1 MPFDPDP
8 TSEAALT
15 RTSLD
20 ALPAAERRSALA
32 RALRQRASAALGV
45 PESALGLDQ
54 PLLDLGLDSL
64 AAIELAHGVETDF
77 GIELPLEAV
86 FDGASCAGL
95 AARLIGTSAI
105 LPALAVRRGG
115 PQDAVRHPVWPP
127 STVRQPLTIR
137 ICICIRG
144 RRTLVWNPGLKPG
157 GAFPHPGR
165 PRRVPDGILRTAHT
179 KARPKVWPGLSF
191 GERGLWLL
199 DRLLPADDASYR
211 LAAAARLTRPVAA
224 PELRAAFQRLVDR
237 HEALRTTYVA
247 DEVTG
252 EPVRRVAATA
262 EVAFAEIDALGWSAE
277 RLVHEIQDEAWRP
290 FDLAHGPL
298 LRVSLFSGAAE
309 GPILVIAIHHIIA
322 DFSSLALLARQLGDA
337 AGAGSEGYSAF
348 AERQAAELAG
358 TKGEALWSY
367 WRSRLA
373 DLPAAA
379 SLPYDRAP
387 EPGERLSGPAGTV
400 RIELGAERT
409 ERLLT
414 LARRQGVTLYATLLA
429 AYAALL
435 ARLSGET
442 DLTVGSPAAGR
453 PADAAETVGYFVNPL
468 ALRFGMGGDPAFSDI
483 LARTGQELA
492 GALAHQDM
500 PLPLL
505 VERLRQDPFRTM
517 LMLYRAPAGQ
527 EGLVSLALGEESEAL
542 QLGPIELKP
551 LPLPPRSAQFDL
563 TVSFG
568 LRSGSLGGQLIYH
581 ANRFDAVT
589 MRRAAGQ
596 LETLLDGALREPER
610 RLSELPL
617 LSGAAQ
623 HQLVLEANDRVE
635 AEPAWTAL
643 QEGFEQQ
650 ARRTPERTAVV
661 DGQERTTYEEL
672 NRRANQLARHLVKM
686 GVGVED
692 RVAVLLG
699 RTAETVA
706 ALLGVLKAGAAY
718 VPLDPSHPQ
727 ERLEYLLADSKVS
740 AVVTRQSLEASA
752 AESGE
757 GLPGRQDRR
766 RFLSYV
772 IYTSGSTGRPK
783 GVGIEHG
790 SALRLIE
797 WAGRTYDSGE
807 LEGVLA
813 STSFGF
819 DLSIFEI
826 FAPLSFGGTVILAE
840 NALALP
846 ELPAAAEVTLL
857 NTVPSAMAALLDL
870 NRLPTRLRTVNLAGE
885 PLRRSLAERV
895 LAAGV
900 SRFFNLYGPS
910 EDTTY
915 STGWRVEPGEEPPI
929 GRPLAGSRAQVTDVS
944 LRLLPFGV
952 PGELCLGGGGLA
964 RGYLGRPDL
973 TAERFVPDPWSGE
986 RGEPGGRLYRT
997 GDRVLQRP
1005 DGTLLYLGRLDRQLK
1020 IRGFRIEP
1028 GEVEAALLAL
1038 PWVREAAVV
1047 RPSGQDVLAAFVAL
1061 GDDAPATAET
1071 DLRTTL
1077 ARQLPAPLVPSITRL
1092 DSLPLT
1098 PNGKVDRKALAGFAV
1113 AAEPVAIQPPLG
1125 ATEERLAEIWREI
1138 LGADAAI
1145 GRESRF
1151 FDLGGHSLL
1160 AARLVARVRAVF
1172 GVELPL
1178 SAAFD
1183 APRLMDQARRIE
1195 SGKTEAAA
1203 TIPRAGATDPDA
1215 ARSLSFAQER
1225 LWFLDQ
1231 LAPGQAVYNMPVA
1244 LRLSGRMDVEA
1255 LSGALTIL
1263 THRHAALRT
1272 TFAEADGAPYAVV
1285 GPAEGGFSL
1294 PVIDVSES
1302 EALRLAQAEAVR
1314 PFDLAAG
1321 PLVRGVL
1328 LRLDAEEHLLVLV
1341 LHHIVAD
1348 GWSLDVLARELS
1360 AGYAALSRREQPA
1373 LPDLPIQYSDYAAW
1387 QRASL
1392 SAEAVAAELS
1402 AWQDRLAGLPP
1413 ALTLPG
1419 DRPRPPVQSFRG
1431 GTESINFPG
1440 SLRTA
1445 LGRLGARSG
1454 ATSFMVWLAGFAA
1467 LLARLTGETDLAV
1480 GTAVANRPRVETE
1493 GLIGLFVNSLAV
1505 RGDLSGDPSFV
1516 ELLSRI
1522 RESALWA
1529 FSHQELPFEK
1539 LVEAL
1544 APVRALSHAPLFQVM
1559 LVAEV
1564 AAQTIDLPGLA
1575 VRRQPLDT
1583 GTAKLDLLLTLRDE
1597 GAGAE
1602 LEFNRDLFD
1611 RTTALR
1617 LLSQLGTLLTAAA
1630 TAPEQRLADLPLLT
1644 EPERQQLIEWN
1655 TVPAPTR
1662 GGATLIE
1669 RFAAQ
1674 AQRTP
1679 AAEAIV
1685 DGHERISYSE
1695 LAHKTWEMSERL
1707 TRMGVGPE
1715 VRVGVFLPRTADM
1728 VAALLGVLAAGGAYV
1743 PLDPR
1748 QPAVRLRWTLEDA
1761 GASVLI
1767 SEPEMLA
1774 RLAEGGDWQ
1783 GETLLVDVVSSAGL
1797 PSLGDWE
1804 GGAGRG
1810 AGGEGLAYVIYT
1822 SGSTGRPKGVAIEH
1836 RSAAAMLDWGAERF
1850 SAEELSGVLAATS
1863 IAFDLSVFEIFLP
1876 LTTGGRVILAR
1887 DALELTSLPAA
1898 AEVTLVNTVPSAMTE
1913 ILRLGGLPAS
1923 VRTVNLAGEPL
1934 PALLAADLYRQPQV
1948 QRVWNLYGPSEDT
1961 TYSTGSLVPRDGS
1974 APAIGR
1980 PLPGTLVRVLDAALQ
1995 PVPVG
2000 VPGELCLGGSGLARG
2015 YLGRP
2020 ELTAS
2025 RFIPD
2030 PLGSLG
2036 SRLYRT
2042 GDLARFR
2049 PDGELEFLGR
2059 GDHQVKV
2066 RGFRIELGEI
2076 EAVLA
2081 EHPAVRAAAVLVD
2094 ERPAGA
2100 RLVAFWAPRRP
2111 EADAEPAVLRA
2122 FLRDRLPEPMLP
2134 SSFVRLAVLPL
2145 TPNGKID
2152 RKALQDEIAHAG
2164 GNLQGH
2170 ASGTGMDAP
2179 RGLLE
2184 ERIASIWREVLNSE
2198 TERIDPTASFFEIGG
2213 HSLLATRVMSRLR
2226 GVFGVELPVRTLF
2239 EAPSVRELARRVE
2252 AALDAARGGAESRA
2266 RPPISKRTDP
2276 GAPPLSFAQER
2287 LWFLDRLEAGAVY
2300 NIPLAIAVHG
2310 ALDPAFLAGILTTIA
2325 QRHESLRTTF
2335 AEGPVQVIAPSESAA
2350 IDLPSID
2357 LTALPTSER
2366 QQEARRLAVAEAERQ
2381 FDLSRGPLV
2390 RAALLHLAEQEYVLL
2405 LNLHHII
2412 ADGWSMGVM
2421 VEEIAALYRQA
2432 SAQSD
2437 RSNLPE
2443 LPIQYADFAVWQ
2455 RHWLGETELAHQM
2468 RFWRERL
2475 ETAPLSLALPADRP
2489 RLAAQSFRG
2498 AAIPFVLA
2506 PDLAAGLLALGQ
2518 RCGAT
2523 PFMTLLAGFS
2533 TLLMRL
2539 TGQDDVV
2546 IGTPIANRNLLET
2559 EKLIGFFVN
2568 SLPLRLDLAGD
2579 PTLAA
2584 LIAGVRET
2592 SLAAYA
2598 HQDLPFERLV
2608 EELRPERHLAQNP
2621 LFQVMFAFQ
2630 NAPLV
2635 PLAEMN
2641 LSGIT
2646 LEPFPFAVPT
2656 AKFDLQLDL
2665 TETETA
2671 DGKVLLGELR
2681 YATDLFDVV
2690 TMERLIGHLRTLLAA
2705 GVADPDLR
2713 LADLPLLGEGQRHQ
2727 IDVEWNAEWNAD
2739 AAPGG
2744 DASFLALFADQV
2756 ARAPG
2761 AMAVVCDGHG
2771 LTYEQL
2777 DRRANALAHRL
2788 RAVGV
2793 ASGATV
2799 GLCAGRSAAAVA
2811 GLLGIWK
2818 AGAVYVPLDPEHP
2831 RSRLSYL
2838 IADAGIAAVVVAEAQ
2853 EAVLAEMGTALV
2865 RIDEQ
2870 EGGAI
2875 GEVSGV
2881 RSLAYLIYTSGTTG
2895 RPKAVMVEHSAVA
2908 ARLAAMLGR
2917 FGFAPGERMPAIA
2930 PFTFDISLFELLA
2943 PLASGGTVVLL
2954 PLAPT
2959 LDVQQ
2964 LVRELPDL
2972 DRLHAV
2978 PAVMRQVAELVRR
2991 DDSAGDPRIAR
3002 RIKELFVGGDVVPA
3016 DLLDDLRRA
3025 FPQAQVWELYGP
3037 TEGAIFCSSF
3047 AVPKTGEAVRSLLG
3061 RPLPGSALTLR
3072 DRTGRQVPVGVAGE
3086 IWIGGSLA
3094 RGYWQRPDITAQR
3107 FVPAPD
3113 GGRLFR
3119 TGDLARQ
3126 LPDGRLEFLGR
3137 TDEQVK
3143 VRGVRI
3149 EPGEIESALLRHPQ
3163 VREAVVAVQPEGGTA
3178 AEPGT
3183 RLVAYVVRRTEPD
3196 GGGTLAASI
3205 SDIAAAEHVAA
3216 WRALYDETYSRA
3228 EGSGAGESF
3237 TGWTSSY
3244 TGLPIP
3250 TPEMREWLDGTVER
3264 ILGLGRRRVLEIG
3277 CGAGVLAARL
3287 LPHVERYR
3295 GIDFSAP
3302 ALDRARRLLHPPD
3315 GMDVELMQG
3324 LADDWSGVTPGD
3336 FDLVVINSVAQY
3348 FPSAEYLQRVLENA
3362 IAAAAPGGAV
3372 FVGDVRSLPLL
3383 PAFHASV
3390 ELATVPAGLAASE
3403 LLRRAARRGEEE
3415 EELVVDPAF
3424 FFVLAARLPAVR
3436 HVEVRVKRGRARNE
3450 LTRFRFDVVL
3460 HVGEAASAPAAPH
3473 WTVWNGDL
3481 SALEKQL
3488 TVEAPEAL
3496 AISGILDAR
3505 LVEITAWTGVEA
3517 TTEKETS
3524 AADLRKAVAQQAA
3537 KLEKEAIEPE
3547 GLVELGR
3554 RAGYAVE
3561 ITWSAPEDW
3570 RSGRFSAVF
3579 SRSTQSIPAPVRPEN
3594 LPSALTAFTNAPL
3607 AGKIDRRARAEAVG
3621 ELRRFLRGELPPS
3634 MVPSAFVLLD
3644 ALPVTPHG
3652 KIDRAA
3658 LPLPAGIGS
3667 RATAY
3672 VAPRTPVEEAVAE
3685 IWTELLDVSGGA
3697 KVSARDSFF
3706 ALGGHSLLATQ
3717 VVARLRERFGVE
3729 LPVRTVFEEA
3739 TLADLAARVDAARR
3753 TDESTLP
3760 MPPLEK
3766 ADIEEDSPRPAS
3778 FAQRRLWFLDR
3789 LEPGTA
3795 LYNIP
3800 AALAAHGD
3808 LNVGAMTRALSE
3820 IARRH
3825 EALRTVFAEEAG
3837 EPVQR
3842 IVAAAP
3848 LAVPMIDLRA
3858 LPEGRRRQE
3867 ARDLAFQEAGLPFD
3881 LACGPLWRV
3890 RLLRLAEREHQALL
3904 TLHHIVSDGW
3914 STEVL
3919 VREVAA
3925 LYTAFSAGRPSPL
3938 PELPL
3943 QYSDYAVWQRRWLTG
3958 VALERELAYWRRQL
3972 KGAPALELPADR
3984 LHPAFASHRGA
3995 LVQWPVPE
4003 PLGAGLRML
4012 ARRYGA
4018 TLFSTLLAAFQ
4029 ALLVRLSGQEDVSV
4043 GTPVA
4048 GRSHVEIERLIGFFV
4063 NTLVLRA
4070 ELGNPSEQSDPP
4082 FRELL
4087 ARARET
4093 SLAAQAHQAVPFDR
4107 LVEELAPERDLARTP
4122 LFQVMFAL
4130 QNAPRTALDLPGLTL
4145 APLTFDRPAGDTA
4158 KFDLT
4163 LTIEEGAG
4171 GLAASFEYSTDLFDR
4186 STIVRWAGHLERLMA
4201 GAVESPSL
4209 HLSDLPLLSPAERH
4223 ELIVGWNDV
4232 AWETAGETGAVPRE
4246 TLWDLFLRQAERT
4259 PGAWALEGAADRY
4272 TFGELRVQ
4280 AEGLAA
4286 RLRRHGIVPETVVAV
4301 CVERSPALVV
4311 GLLGTLAAGGVYLPI
4326 DPALPELRRDLLL
4339 TDSGARVLVTET
4351 GLLAS
4356 WPVPAT
4362 VEPFCLD
4369 RLDENESE
4377 AETVIGPLPGHLAYL
4392 IYTSGSSGQPKGVAV
4407 THEEAARHCEAAIRE
4422 YALTANDRVLQ
4433 FLSAGFDV
4441 SLEEILPTLAAGA
4454 AVVLRG
4460 PELPHPA
4467 ELLGELA
4474 RRRISVANLPTA
4486 YWQQWSREGA
4496 RESIAEEP
4504 PPLRLVIVGGE
4515 AMSPLAVAPW
4525 DSFRRAAFP
4534 AARLL
4539 NGYGPTEAIITATLH
4554 EVIPA
4559 DEHGGAAVSI
4569 GRPMPHRSAYVVDR
4583 HGGLQPVEVPGE
4595 LWLGG
4600 LLARGYLGD
4609 PARTAERFIP
4619 DPFGDPFGPSGGR
4632 LYRTGDLARREPS
4645 GEISFLGRLD
4655 HQVKVR
4661 GFRVEL
4667 GEIET
4672 AIAAEPGVREAVVV
4686 VWGDGEERR
4695 LAAFFVPEPGREMPP
4710 AQLPNQIRNRLREKL
4725 PGALVPSA
4733 FVPLAV
4739 LPLTPNGKVD
4749 RKALPNPFAAPGGRQ
4764 DEDRRPRTPVE
4775 EVVAAIWCDV
4785 LELAEVRLGES
4796 FFDLGGHSL
4805 LATRV
4810 SSRLR
4815 AAFGVELP
4823 LRDLFERP
4831 TIGGI
4836 ADRVEEAR
4844 RLADGDESRTPAP
4857 PITRESHNPPNGP
4870 APLSFAQQRLWF
4882 LDQMEPGGSAY
4893 NIPFGILLEGP
4904 LNAGL
4909 LLAVLGEIVRRHEAL
4924 RTRFEARGGDPVQVI
4939 DPPRSLALPIID
4951 LGALPHAPAGTETLR
4966 LAEAVGALPFDLA
4979 RGPLLHAILLR
4990 LSPARHAL
4998 LASMHHIVS
5007 DEWSMRVLLREV
5019 VVLYKAF
5026 GHGLPSPL
5034 SELPVQYADYAVW
5047 QRRWLEGEALNG
5059 QLAFWRQKLSDEP
5072 PVLELPADRPRPA
5085 VQSYRGGTV
5094 PLRLPDA
5101 LAQSLLILSR
5111 RASTTPFMTL
5121 LAAFA
5126 ALLHRSTGQTDLAI
5140 GTPISGRT
5148 RLEIEEVIGFF
5159 LNTLVLRID
5168 LAGDPSFSSLLAQV
5182 RKQSLAAYAHQDL
5195 PFEKLVDELRPHRSL
5210 AHSPLFQAL
5219 FVLLHEAPLD
5229 EEVLGLHLTSL
5240 VTEQKTAK
5248 FDLSLALAAEPGAL
5262 SGAFEYAAD
5271 LFDRTTIVR
5280 LIGHLERLLT
5290 ALTEDP
5296 DRPVSHLTLA
5306 SSAEA
5311 QQVLREW
5318 NDTVGDASAEV
5329 LVHELFART
5338 ARRNPEAPAVVWA
5351 EGSWSYSE
5359 FDSLAERLAVRLR
5372 QEGVG
5377 PDVPVGVL
5385 AHRGPHLAVAFLA
5398 VLKAGGA
5405 HLPLDP
5411 SYPAERLRFMLE
5423 DSGAPVVLTG
5433 PQLGIGIGGK
5443 GKEIDLESFDWTGS
5457 MIVSSTSQVDLD
5469 NISYVIYTS
5478 GSTGRPKGT
5487 ALPHRT
5493 LANLIAWQIE
5503 RLRQDGVDPCLRTL
5517 QFASPSF
5524 DVSVQELLAT
5534 WCAGGTLVIGPEE
5547 ARRDPRLL
5555 VEVLERERIERLSLP
5570 YVALQQLA
5578 EHLSGDVPAPSRL
5591 HELLTAGERLQ
5602 ITPQIAA
5609 MICRLPGCALHNQ
5622 YGPSETHVVTA
5633 FSLTGEPSRWPLL
5646 PPIGRPLTGV
5656 MAYVLGRDGQS
5667 VPLGVSGELAL
5678 GGVSLARG
5686 YINRPDL
5693 TAEKFIPDPFS
5704 RVRGARMYLSG
5715 DLARFQPDGEIDFLG
5730 RIDDQLKIRGFRIEP
5745 GEIEIAL
5752 AEHEQVREAVVV
5764 ARGDGTATGRRLIAY
5779 VTPAGAESDVSAI
5792 SKADLRT
5799 FLRDRLPEHMVP
5811 SAFVV
5816 LSSLPLTG
5824 SGKVHRSAL
5833 PEPESEMSS
5842 VYVPPATALERMVA
5856 DIVAAQLGGDRIG
5869 RDDNFFDAGA
5879 HSLLMVRVAAELTRR
5894 LGRTV
5899 AVVDLF
5905 RFPTVAA
5912 LARHL
5917 GDSAADDA
5925 PPDRAVFE
5933 ARAAERARGRSRRV
5947 PTPAPQVRRDEMV
5960 HEAAKNIEPVLEETF
5975 EQIAVIGIA
5984 CRYPGAAN
5992 PGELWRNLRD
6002 GIESITRFSDE
6013 ELAAAGVPAETI
6025 ADPAYV
6031 KAAGV
6036 IDGPDL
6042 FDADFFGFTPR
6053 EAELMDPQQRI
6064 FLECAWQACEDAG
6077 YVPQSFPGRIGVY
6090 GGAAAGTYFIHN
6102 VLTNPDVVAAA
6113 GGMQVKLLND
6123 KDFLTTHVSYK
6134 LNLRGPSLAIQT
6146 ACSTSLVAV
6155 HVACQS
6161 LLDGECDMALAG
6173 GTGISFPHRT
6183 GAFYQEGGINSPDGH
6198 CRAFDINA
6206 KGLVDGN
6213 GTGVVLLKRLSR
6225 AVADGDVIHA
6235 VIRGSA
6241 INNDG
6246 ALKAG
6251 YTVPSVDSQ
6260 MEVIGEALAAAR
6272 VDADT
6277 IGLVEA
6283 HGSGTPLGDPIEV
6296 RALSRAFRS
6305 TTERKNFCALG
6316 SIKTNIGHTDAAAGV
6331 AGLIKA
6337 VLALENR
6344 QLPPSLHFETPN
6356 PEAGLPESPFFVPT
6370 RALDWPAGQAP
6381 RRAGVSS
6388 LGIGGTNAHVVLEEA
6403 PAAPAAAP
6411 SRPWQLLAVSARSR
6425 PALDQASSRLGDS
6438 LGQSSLSRFEVADV
6452 AHTLRVGRKAFSQRR
6467 ALLCRD
6473 RAGAVAGLA
6482 DPARWIEGT
6491 APAAGERPV
6500 AFLFPGLGEHYAGMA
6515 AGLYRAEPIFRAA
6528 IDRSAE
6534 ILGPH
6539 LGIDLREL
6547 LVYWEGGTPTY
6558 DRAPGANAKPDLRR
6572 LLAQEPEEEDDEAG
6586 RQLNRT
6592 AFAHPAVFAVEH
6604 ALAELWLAWGIRPR
6618 AMIGYSLGEYVA
6630 ACMAGV
6636 FSLDDALAL
6645 VAGRARLI
6653 DALPAGA
6660 MLAVPL
6666 SVPETESLL
6675 AGETGLSLAAANG
6688 PGLSVIAGPE
6698 AAATAFAR
6706 RLAERGIA
6714 CRRLRTS
6721 HAFHSPMMRPAAAE
6735 LTRLAASL
6743 TLKAPRIPFISNV
6756 TGTWIT
6762 DREATDPAYWAEH
6775 LCLPVRFASGLAT
6788 LVSKEDDDAQLLLE
6802 VGPGQT
6808 LGTLARQRPNR
6819 PAGEMVIA
6827 SLRDRHEEVSD
6838 QAFLLD
6844 ALARLWVAGAAP
6856 DWAAFTG
6863 GERRRRMPLPTY
6875 PFERRRY
6882 FLEPGTA
6889 RAGLTAAVR
6898 QEGQRLALEDWF
6910 SAPYW
6915 ESAPPQ
6921 TPHPRPLSHPLPPPG
6936 RGAPPPAQ
6944 DPDFPLSR
6952 AVGGGWE
6959 RGAGGEI
6966 RDWLLLGD
6974 GAGLADRLEE
6984 RLVLNGGTVQRVA
6997 RPKDYS
7003 SLFSAGVPGRIVHLL
7018 SLDGGDPEENGFY
7031 SLLALAR
7038 AIADLSAESRAGLHV
7053 SVVTSGVAAVLGDE
7067 LLAPERAAL
7076 LGPCRVLP
7084 QEVPGVTST
7093 VIDVLET
7100 DLSAERIGRLVD
7112 RLMAVGDGPLIALR
7126 GRRRFLRRFRSITLP
7141 PVEHGMERLRQKGVY
7156 LITGGLDETGV
7167 TLAEQLFKACG
7178 ARLCLVAPE
7187 DTPPMDRWGDWLSAL
7202 DERSEESR
7210 RLRRVLALERS
7221 GCDLLVTAADLAHAG
7236 QVRQA
7241 VDLAVSRFGAIHGV
7255 IHAAGRTGAGLM
7267 QWKSRSQASSVLVPK
7282 LRGTRNLA
7290 AVLSSQSLD
7299 FFVLFGSNAAISG
7312 GFGQSDTS
7320 AGAVFLDVFAQAE
7333 EQKGRQ
7339 IVQAIDWDFFRWQPI
7354 TASTPELAAALEQ
7367 GLAKNGVAAE
7377 ELFEIFLRVLASSLP
7392 QVIISTQGLD
7402 VLTSQLDSF
7411 SATALLDAIAT
7422 PGAAGSHARPE
7433 ISVAYEPPQ
7442 GEAEEVVA
7450 RVWQEAFGIDRVGR
7464 DDNFFELSGN
7474 SLLAIQIV
7482 TRISQALG
7490 VDLPTASLLEAPTVA
7505 GLAAAV
7511 EQLRPGTPEQEMA
7524 EADPEELDRL
7534 LREIEALSLEEAEAK
7549 LARELET
7556 MS

>member
-1 MPFDPDP
+1 MPSDPDP
-8 TSEAALT
+8 ISEAALT
-15 RTSLD
+15 REGLAT
-20 ALPAAERRSALA
+20 LPAGERRSALA
-32 RALRQRASAALGV
+32 RALRRRASAALGV
-45 PESALGLDQ
+45 AESALGLGQ
-54 PLLDLGLDSL
+54 PLLELGLDSL

-86 FDGASCAGL
+86 FDGASCAEL
-95 AARLIGTSAI
+95 AERLIEATAI
-105 LPALAVRRGG
+105 LPASGLRRGG
-115 PQDAVRHPVWPP
+115 PQDAVRHPVWTAP
-127 STVRQPLTIR
+127 TKT
-137 ICICIRG
+137 
-144 RRTLVWNPGLKPG
+144 RR
-157 GAFPHPGR
+157 R
-165 PRRVPDGILRTAHT
+165 
-179 KARPKVWPGLSF
+179 KVWPGLSS
-191 GERGLWLL
+191 GERGLWFL
-199 DRLLPADDASYR
+199 DRLLPPDDASYR
-211 LAAAARLTRPVAA
+211 LAAAARLTEPVAA
-224 PELRAAFQRLVDR
+224 PELRDAFQRLVDR

-252 EPVRRVAATA
+252 EPVRRVAETA
-262 EVAFAEIDALGWSAE
+262 EVAFVERDAMGWSAE
-277 RLVHEIQDEAWRP
+277 RLAREVQEEAWRP
-290 FDLAHGPL
+290 FDLEHGPL
-298 LRVSLFSGAAE
+298 FRVALLTGSPE
-309 GPILVIAIHHIIA
+309 GPTLVIALHHIIA
-322 DFSSLALLARQLGDA
+322 DFTSLGLLARQLGA
-337 AGAGSEGYSAF
+337 VAGLPSPGERAGGAERGAGGEGPSAF
-348 AERQAAELAG
+348 ARRQTAELAG
-358 TKGEALWSY
+358 PRGDALWSY
-367 WRSRLA
+367 WRHRLA

-387 EPGERLSGPAGTV
+387 RPGERLSGPGGSV

-409 ERLLT
+409 ERLQT
-414 LARRQGVTLYATLLA
+414 LARRQGVTLYAAVLA
-429 AYAALL
+429 MYAALL
-435 ARLSGET
+435 ARLTGET

-453 PADAAETVGYFVNPL
+453 PDAAKMVGYFVNPL
-468 ALRFGMGGDPAFSDI
+468 VLRFRTEGDPAFTDI
-483 LARTGQELA
+483 LARAGQELA
-492 GALAHQDM
+492 GALAHQEM
-500 PLPLL
+500 PFPLL
-505 VERLRQDPFRTM
+505 VERLRQEPFRTM
-517 LMLYRAPAGQ
+517 LVLYRAPAGQ
-527 EGLVSLALGEESEAL
+527 EGLVSLALGEEGEAL
-542 QLGPIELKP
+542 QLGPIELTP
-551 LPLPPRSAQFDL
+551 RPFAPRSAQLDL
-563 TVSFG
+563 TLSFG
-568 LRSGSLGGQLIYH
+568 LRGGSLGGQLIYH
-581 ANRFDAVT
+581 AGRFDAVT
-589 MRRAAGQ
+589 MRRLAGQ
-596 LETLLDGALREPER
+596 LETLLDGALSDPER
-610 RLSELPL
+610 RLSDLPL
-617 LSGAAQ
+617 LSDAAR
-623 HQLVLEANDRVE
+623 HQLVLEANDRPE
-635 AEPAWTAL
+635 DEPAWGSL
-643 QEGFEQQ
+643 QEGFERQ
-650 ARRTPERTAVV
+650 ARRTPDRTAVV
-661 DGQERTTYEEL
+661 DGRERTTYEEL

-686 GVGVED
+686 GVGAED
-692 RVAVLLG
+692 RVAVVLG
-699 RTAETVA
+699 RTTEAVA

-718 VPLDPSHPQ
+718 VPLDPSHPR
-727 ERLEYLLADSKVS
+727 ERLEFLLADSRAS
-740 AVVTRQSLEASA
+740 AVVTRQVLEESV

-757 GLPGRQDRR
+757 DLSGWPGRAFRS
-766 RFLSYV
+766 LAYV
-772 IYTSGSTGRPK
+772 IHTSGSTGRPK

-797 WAGRTYDSGE
+797 WAGRTYSAQE
-807 LEGVLA
+807 LAGVLA

-846 ELPAAAEVTLL
+846 ELPAASEVTLL
-857 NTVPSAMAALLDL
+857 NTVPSAISALIDLDG
-870 NRLPTRLRTVNLAGE
+870 LPPRLRTVNLAGE
-885 PLRRSLAERV
+885 PLRQSLAERV

-900 SRFFNLYGPS
+900 SRLFNLYGPS

-929 GRPLAGSRAQVTDVS
+929 GRPLAGSRAYVTDVA

-952 PGELCLGGGGLA
+952 AGELCLGGFGLA

-1005 DGTLLYLGRLDRQLK
+1005 DGALLYRGRLDRQLK

-1047 RPSGQDVLAAFVAL
+1047 RPTGQDVLAAFVVL
-1061 GDDAPATAET
+1061 GDEAPATAET
-1071 DLRTTL
+1071 DLPDLRAAL
-1077 ARQLPAPLVPSITRL
+1077 GRRLPAPLVPSITRL
-1092 DSLPLT
+1092 DRLPLT
-1098 PNGKVDRKALAGFAV
+1098 PNGKVDRKALAERAV
-1113 AAEPVAIQPPLG
+1113 AAEPVALQPPLG
-1125 ATEERLAEIWREI
+1125 ETETRLAEIWRGI
-1138 LGADAAI
+1138 LGPDAAARI
-1145 GRESRF
+1145 GHTSRF

-1195 SGKTEAAA
+1195 AGLTSASA
-1203 TIPRAGATDPDA
+1203 TIPRADA
-1215 ARSLSFAQER
+1215 GSARSLSFAQER

-1244 LRLSGRMDVEA
+1244 LRLSGPLNVADIAA
-1255 LSGALTIL
+1255 LTGALTIL

-1272 TFAEADGAPYAVV
+1272 TFATADGAPYAVV
-1285 GPAEGGFSL
+1285 QPAEGVFSL
-1294 PVIDVSES
+1294 PLIDVSEA

-1321 PLVRGVL
+1321 PLVRAVL
-1328 LRLDAEEHLLVLV
+1328 LRLGAEEHLLVLV

-1360 AGYAALSRREQPA
+1360 VGYAALIRREQPA

-1392 SAEAVAAELS
+1392 GTEALAAELG
-1402 AWQDRLAGLPP
+1402 AWRDRLAGLPP
-1413 ALTLPG
+1413 VLTLPG
-1419 DRPRPPVQSFRG
+1419 DRPRPPVQSLRG
-1431 GTESINFPG
+1431 GTESTGFPAP
-1440 SLRTA
+1440 LRTA
-1445 LGRLGARSG
+1445 LGRLGTRSG
-1454 ATSFMVWLAGFAA
+1454 ATPFMVWLAGFAA
-1467 LLARLTGETDLAV
+1467 LLARLTGETDLAI
-1480 GTAVANRPRVETE
+1480 GTAVANRPRLETE

-1505 RGDLSGDPSFV
+1505 RGDLSGNPSFLD
-1516 ELLSRI
+1516 LLGCMK
-1522 RESALWA
+1522 ESALWA

-1564 AAQTIDLPGLA
+1564 AAPAIDLPGLT

-1597 GAGAE
+1597 GVGGE

-1617 LLSQLGTLLTAAA
+1617 LLAQLGTLLTAVAA
-1630 TAPEQRLADLPLLT
+1630 APEQRLADLPLLA
-1644 EPERQQLIEWN
+1644 EAERQQLIEWN
-1655 TVPAPTR
+1655 TVPSPGP
-1662 GGATLIE
+1662 GGATLSE

-1674 AQRTP
+1674 ARRTP
-1679 AAEAIV
+1679 EAEAIV
-1685 DGHERISYSE
+1685 EGLERISYSE
-1695 LAHKTWEMSERL
+1695 LAGKAREMSGRL
-1707 TRMGVGPE
+1707 ARLGVGPE

-1748 QPAVRLRWTLEDA
+1748 QPATRLLWTLEDA
-1761 GASVLI
+1761 GVSVLI
-1767 SEPEMLA
+1767 SEPEMLG
-1774 RLAEGGDWQ
+1774 RLAEGGTWK
-1783 GETLLVDVVSSAGL
+1783 GKTVLVGGVSSAGL
-1797 PSLGDWE
+1797 PSPGDWE

-1836 RSAAAMLDWGAERF
+1836 RSAMAMLDWGAERF
-1850 SAEELSGVLAATS
+1850 SPEELSGVLAATS

-1898 AEVTLVNTVPSAMTE
+1898 SEVTLVNTVPSAMTE

-1948 QRVWNLYGPSEDT
+1948 RQVWNLYGPSEDT
-1961 TYSTGSLVPRDGS
+1961 TYSTGSPVPRDGG

-2020 ELTAS
+2020 ELTAA

-2030 PLGSLG
+2030 SFCSGGEPG

-2042 GDLARFR
+2042 GDLVRFR
-2049 PDGELEFLGR
+2049 PDGELDFLGR
-2059 GDHQVKV
+2059 ADHQVKV

-2100 RLVAFWAPRRP
+2100 RLVACWAPRRP
-2111 EADAEPAVLRA
+2111 EADAEPAALRA
-2122 FLRDRLPEPMLP
+2122 FLRERLPEPMLP

-2152 RKALQDEIAHAG
+2152 RKALQDQIAHAG
-2164 GNLQGH
+2164 GHLPGH
-2170 ASGTGMDAP
+2170 AQGAGTDAP

-2184 ERIASIWREVLNSE
+2184 ERIAGIWREALGSA

-2213 HSLLATRVMSRLR
+2213 HSLLATRVISRLR

-2239 EAPSVRELARRVE
+2239 EAPSVRELARCVE
-2252 AALDAARGGAESRA
+2252 VALDAARGGAESHA
-2266 RPPISKRTDP
+2266 RPPISKRTETEP
-2276 GAPPLSFAQER
+2276 PPLSFAQER

-2310 ALDPAFLAGILTTIA
+2310 ALDPALLAHILATIA
-2325 QRHESLRTTF
+2325 RRHESLRTTF
-2335 AEGPVQVIAPSESAA
+2335 ELGSTGSGTPVQVIAPPESAA
-2350 IDLPSID
+2350 IDLPSVD
-2357 LTALPTSER
+2357 LTALPAPAR
-2366 QQEARRLAVAEAERQ
+2366 PAEARRLAAAEAGRR

-2390 RAALLHLAEQEYVLL
+2390 RAALLRLAAQEHVLL

-2421 VEEIAALYRQA
+2421 VEEIAALYRV
-2432 SAQSD
+2432 SD
-2437 RSNLPE
+2437 RSDLPE

-2489 RLAAQSFRG
+2489 RPAAQSFRG
-2498 AAIPFVLA
+2498 AAIPFVLG

-2523 PFMTLLAGFS
+2523 PFMTLLAGFAA
-2533 TLLMRL
+2533 LLLRL
-2539 TGQDDVV
+2539 TGQDDLV

-2559 EKLIGFFVN
+2559 ETLIGFFVN

-2579 PTLAA
+2579 PALAA

-2592 SLAAYA
+2592 ALAAYA

-2621 LFQVMFAFQ
+2621 LFQVMLAFQ

-2635 PLAEMN
+2635 PLAEMD
-2641 LSGIT
+2641 LPGIA
-2646 LEPFPFAVPT
+2646 LEPFPFAVPA
-2656 AKFDLQLDL
+2656 AKLDLQLDL
-2665 TETETA
+2665 TAAETA
-2671 DGKVLLGELR
+2671 EGTVLLGELR
-2681 YATDLFDVV
+2681 YATDLFDAV
-2690 TMERLIGHLRTLLAA
+2690 TMERLIGYLRTLLAA
-2705 GVADPDLR
+2705 GVADPEIR
-2713 LADLPLLGEGQRHQ
+2713 LADLPLFGEGQRHQ
-2727 IDVEWNAEWNAD
+2727 LAVEWNAD
-2739 AAPGG
+2739 ATPSGG
-2744 DASFLALFADQV
+2744 VSFLALFAEQV
-2756 ARAPG
+2756 ARAPE
-2761 AMAVVCDGHG
+2761 AAAVVCDGNA

-2777 DRRANALAHRL
+2777 DRRANALARRL
-2788 RAVGV
+2788 RTAGV
-2793 ASGATV
+2793 TPGAAV

-2818 AGAVYVPLDPEHP
+2818 AGAVYVPLAPEHP
-2831 RSRLSYL
+2831 RSRLSDL
-2838 IADAGIAAVVVAEAQ
+2838 LAEAGISAVVFAEAQ
-2853 EAVLAEMGTALV
+2853 EGLLAEVAPAGTVLV
-2865 RIDEQ
+2865 KIDAE
-2870 EGGAI
+2870 
-2875 GEVSGV
+2875 EVAAPLEPPPPGP
-2881 RSLAYLIYTSGTTG
+2881 LAYLIYTSGTTG
-2895 RPKAVMVEHSAVA
+2895 QPKAVMVEHSALA
-2908 ARLAAMLGR
+2908 IRLAAMLGR

-2930 PFTFDISLFELLA
+2930 PFTSDLSLFELLA
-2943 PLASGGTVVLL
+2943 PLASGGTVVLF

-2978 PAVMRQVAELVRR
+2978 PAVMRQVAERVRR
-2991 DDSAGDPRIAR
+2991 EADPRISR

-3025 FPQAQVWELYGP
+3025 VPHAQVWELYGS
-3037 TEGAIFCSSF
+3037 TET
-3047 AVPKTGEAVRSLLG
+3047 VLSLLG

-3072 DRTGRQVPVGVAGE
+3072 DRTGRQVPIGVAGE
-3086 IWIGGSLA
+3086 IWTGGGLA
-3094 RGYWQRPDITAQR
+3094 RGYRQRPDLTAQR
-3107 FVPAPD
+3107 FVPAPG

-3137 TDEQVK
+3137 TGEQVN
-3143 VRGVRI
+3143 VRGFRI
-3149 EPGEIESALLRHPQ
+3149 EPGEIERALLRHPE
-3163 VREAVVAVQPEGGTA
+3163 VLEAVVAAQPESGGPA
-3178 AEPGT
+3178 AEPGA
-3183 RLVAYVVRRTEPD
+3183 RLVAYVVRRSEPD
-3196 GGGTLAASI
+3196 GGGALATAI
-3205 SDIAAAEHVAA
+3205 SDTAAAEHVAA

-3250 TPEMREWLDGTVER
+3250 APEMREWLDGTVER
-3264 ILGLGRRRVLEIG
+3264 ILALGRHRVLEIG

-3302 ALDRARRLLHPPD
+3302 ALDRARRLLRPPE
-3315 GMDVELMQG
+3315 GTDVELMQG
-3324 LADDWSGVTPGD
+3324 LADDWSGVVPGA

-3348 FPSAEYLQRVLENA
+3348 FPSAEYLQRVLE
-3362 IAAAAPGGAV
+3362 AAVGAVAPGGAV

-3403 LLRRAARRGEEE
+3403 LLRRAEQRGKEE

-3424 FFVLAARLPAVR
+3424 FFALAARLPAVR
-3436 HVEVRVKRGRARNE
+3436 HVEARVKRGRARNE

-3460 HVGEAASAPAAPH
+3460 HVGEAAPAAPP
-3473 WTVWNGDL
+3473 WTVWTGDL
-3481 SALEKQL
+3481 STLEKQL
-3488 TVEAPEAL
+3488 TGEAPEAL
-3496 AISGILDAR
+3496 AISGIPDAR
-3505 LVEITAWTGVEA
+3505 LVEITAWTAVGGEGPNGL
-3517 TTEKETS
+3517 EPS

-3537 KLEKEAIEPE
+3537 RLEKDAVEPE
-3547 GLVELGR
+3547 DLVELGR

-3561 ITWSAPEDW
+3561 ITWSTPEEW

-3579 SRSTQSIPAPVRPEN
+3579 SRSAPSIPAPVRPED
-3594 LPSALTAFTNAPL
+3594 LPSTLTAFTNAPL
-3607 AGKIDRRARAEAVG
+3607 AGKIDRRARAQTVG
-3621 ELRRFLRGELPPS
+3621 ELRRFLRGELPPF

-3644 ALPVTPHG
+3644 ALPLTAHG
-3652 KIDRAA
+3652 KVDRAA

-3667 RATAY
+3667 RTTAY

-3685 IWTELLDVSGGA
+3685 IWTELLDVSGGSGDA
-3697 KVSARDSFF
+3697 KVSIRDSFF

-3729 LPVRTVFEEA
+3729 LPVRAVFEEA
-3739 TLADLAARVDAARR
+3739 TLADLAARVEMARR
-3753 TDESTLP
+3753 SDGSGGLP
-3760 MPPLEK
+3760 PPPARADLE
-3766 ADIEEDSPRPAS
+3766 AGAPRPAS

-3795 LYNIP
+3795 LYNMP

-3808 LNVGAMTRALSE
+3808 LDVAAMTRALSE

-3837 EPVQR
+3837 EPVQQIQSAR
-3842 IVAAAP
+3842 P
-3848 LAVPMIDLRA
+3848 LAVPMIDLSA
-3858 LPEGRRRQE
+3858 LAAGRRWQE
-3867 ARDLAFQEAGLPFD
+3867 ARDLAVQEAGLPFD
-3881 LACGPLWRV
+3881 LARGPLWRV

-3925 LYTAFSAGRPSPL
+3925 LYTAFAAGRPGGQSPL

-3943 QYSDYAVWQRRWLTG
+3943 QYGDYAIWQRRWLIG
-3958 VALERELAYWRRQL
+3958 APLERELAYWRRQL
-3972 KGAPALELPADR
+3972 AGAPALELPADR
-3984 LHPAFASHRGA
+3984 PRPAFASHRGA
-3995 LVQWPVPE
+3995 LVQWTVPE

-4012 ARRYGA
+4012 GRRYGA

-4029 ALLVRLSGQEDVSV
+4029 ALLFRLSGQDDVSV

-4048 GRSHVEIERLIGFFV
+4048 GRSHVEIEGLIGFFV

-4070 ELGNPSEQSDPP
+4070 ELAGGRSEPGDPIDP
-4082 FRELL
+4082 IDPTFRELL
-4087 ARARET
+4087 VRARET
-4093 SLAAQAHQAVPFDR
+4093 ALAAQAHQAVPFDR

-4122 LFQVMFAL
+4122 LFQVMLAL
-4130 QNAPRTALDLPGLTL
+4130 QNAPRAALDLPGLTL
-4145 APLTFDRPAGDTA
+4145 APLPLGRPAGDTA
-4158 KFDLT
+4158 KLDLT

-4171 GLAASFEYSTDLFDR
+4171 GLSASFEYSTDLFDR
-4186 STIVRWAGHLERLMA
+4186 ATIVRWAGHLERLMA

-4209 HLSDLPLLSPAERH
+4209 LLSELPLLSPAERH
-4223 ELIVGWNDV
+4223 ELAVGWNDGG
-4232 AWETAGETGAVPRE
+4232 WEAGISTPSRS
-4246 TLWDLFLRQAERT
+4246 TLWELFVRQAERT

-4272 TFGELRVQ
+4272 TFGELRGR
-4280 AEGLAA
+4280 AEQLAA
-4286 RLRRHGIVPETVVAV
+4286 RLRRHGVVAETAETVVAV

-4351 GLLAS
+4351 GLLSS

-4362 VEPFCLD
+4362 VEPLCVD
-4369 RLDENESE
+4369 RPDDDGSKDQ
-4377 AETVIGPLPGHLAYL
+4377 TVIGPLPGQLAYL

-4407 THEEAARHCEAAIRE
+4407 THEEAARHCAAAIRE
-4422 YALTANDRVLQ
+4422 YGLTADDRVLQ
-4433 FLSAGFDV
+4433 FLSAGFDF

-4454 AVVLRG
+4454 TVVLRG

-4467 ELLGELA
+4467 DLLAELA
-4474 RRRISVANLPTA
+4474 RRAVTVANFPTA
-4486 YWQQWSREGA
+4486 YWQQWTREEAGRA
-4496 RESIAEEP
+4496 IRAITH
-4504 PPLRLVIVGGE
+4504 PPLRLVVVGGE
-4515 AMSPLAVAPW
+4515 AMSPPVVPLWQA
-4525 DSFRRAAFP
+4525 FRRAAFP

-4539 NGYGPTEAIITATLH
+4539 NSYGPTEAIITATLH
-4554 EVIPA
+4554 AVTPA
-4559 DEHGGAAVSI
+4559 DEHGGSAVSI
-4569 GRPMPHRSAYVVDR
+4569 GRPMPHRSAYVADR

-4619 DPFGDPFGPSGGR
+4619 DPFGPPGGR
-4632 LYRTGDLARREPS
+4632 LYRTGDLVRREPA

-4672 AIAAEPGVREAVVV
+4672 AVAAEPGVREAVVV

-4695 LAAFFVPEPGREMPP
+4695 LAAFFVAEPGREVPP
-4710 AQLPNQIRNRLREKL
+4710 AQIRSRLREKL

-4749 RKALPNPFAAPGGRQ
+4749 RKALPNPFAATGGRQ

-4785 LELAEVRLGES
+4785 LELPAVRLDES

-4831 TIGGI
+4831 TIEGI
-4836 ADRVEEAR
+4836 AGRVEAAR
-4844 RLADGDESRTPAP
+4844 RLAAGDRSVTAP
-4857 PITRESHNPPNGP
+4857 PIIRAPHSAP

-4882 LDQMEPGGSAY
+4882 LDRMEPGGSAY
-4893 NIPFGILLEGP
+4893 NIPFGVLLEGP
-4904 LNAGL
+4904 LNIGL
-4909 LLAVLGEIVRRHEAL
+4909 LLTVLGEIVRRHEAL

-4939 DPPRSLALPIID
+4939 DPPRLPALPIVD
-4951 LGALPHAPAGTETLR
+4951 LGVLPGAVAWTEALR
-4966 LAEAVGALPFDLA
+4966 LAETVGALPFDLA
-4979 RGPLLHAILLR
+4979 RGPLLHAVLLR

-4998 LASMHHIVS
+4998 LAAMHHIVS

-5026 GHGLPSPL
+5026 GSGLPSPL
-5034 SELPVQYADYAVW
+5034 SELPVQYTDYAVW
-5047 QRRWLEGEALNG
+5047 QRRWLKDANGEPLGG
-5059 QLAFWRQKLSDEP
+5059 QLAFWRQRLGDEP

-5101 LAQSLLILSR
+5101 LARSLLALSR

-5126 ALLHRSTGQTDLAI
+5126 VLLRRSTGQTDLAI
-5140 GTPISGRT
+5140 GTPVSGRT
-5148 RLEIEEVIGFF
+5148 RLEVEEVIGFF

-5168 LAGDPSFSSLLAQV
+5168 LAGDPGFSSLLAQV
-5182 RKQSLAAYAHQDL
+5182 REQSLAAYAHQDL
-5195 PFEKLVDELRPHRSL
+5195 PFEKLVDELRPQRSL

-5219 FVLLHEAPLD
+5219 FVLLHETPLD
-5229 EEVLGLHLTSL
+5229 EEVLGLHLTAL
-5240 VTEQKTAK
+5240 TTEQKTAK
-5248 FDLSLALAAEPGAL
+5248 FDLSLALAAEPEAL

-5280 LIGHLERLLT
+5280 WIGHFERLLT
-5290 ALTEDP
+5290 ALSEDP
-5296 DRPVSHLTLA
+5296 ERPVSHLPLA
-5306 SSAEA
+5306 SSAET

-5318 NDTVGDASAEV
+5318 NDTASDLSAEV
-5329 LVHELFART
+5329 LVHELFAR
-5338 ARRNPEAPAVVWA
+5338 AVRRNPEAQAVVWPGGA
-5351 EGSWSYSE
+5351 WSYAE
-5359 FDSLAERLAVRLR
+5359 FDSRAERLARRLR

-5433 PQLGIGIGGK
+5433 PQLRIGI

-5457 MIVSSTSQVDLD
+5457 TAALPTVRIDLD

-5478 GSTGRPKGT
+5478 GSTGKPKGT

-5493 LANLIAWQIE
+5493 LANLIAWQIA

-5534 WCAGGTLVIGPEE
+5534 WCAGATLVIGPEE

-5578 EHLSGDVPAPSRL
+5578 EYLTGDEPAPSRL
-5591 HELLTAGERLQ
+5591 RQVVTAGERLQ

-5609 MICRLPGCALHNQ
+5609 MIRRLPGCALHNQ

-5656 MAYVLGRDGQS
+5656 TAYVLDRDRQS

-5686 YINRPDL
+5686 YIGRPDL
-5693 TAEKFIPDPFS
+5693 TAEKFVPDPFA
-5704 RVRGARMYLSG
+5704 RVPGGRLYLSG
-5715 DLARFQPDGEIDFLG
+5715 DLARFRPDGEIDFLG
-5730 RIDDQLKIRGFRIEP
+5730 RIDDQVKIRGFRIEP
-5745 GEIEIAL
+5745 GEIEVAL
-5752 AEHEQVREAVVV
+5752 AAHEQVREAVVV
-5764 ARGDGTATGRRLIAY
+5764 ARGDGTAAGRRLIAY
-5779 VTPAGAESDVSAI
+5779 VTPAGAQGDV
-5792 SKADLRT
+5792 KVADLRA

-5811 SAFVV
+5811 AAFVV
-5816 LSSLPLTG
+5816 LAALPLTG
-5824 SGKVHRSAL
+5824 SGKVQRSAL
-5833 PEPESEMSS
+5833 PEPEGGAAPA
-5842 VYVPPATALERMVA
+5842 YVPPATALERRVA
-5856 DIVAAQLGGDRIG
+5856 EVVAAQLGAHQGARIG

-5879 HSLLMVRVAAELTRR
+5879 HSLLLVRVAAELTRQ

-5905 RFPTVAA
+5905 RFSTVAS

-5917 GDSAADDA
+5917 GDGTADDA

-5933 ARAAERARGRSRRV
+5933 ARAAERVRGRQAR
-5947 PTPAPQVRRDEMV
+5947 APQVRRDEMV
-5960 HEAAKNIEPVLEETF
+5960 QEVAKSIEQIPEPEAF
-5975 EQIAVIGIA
+5975 EQIAVIGMA

-6002 GIESITRFSDE
+6002 GVESITRFSDE
-6013 ELAAAGVPAETI
+6013 ELAAAGVPAATI

-6036 IDGPDL
+6036 IDGPEM
-6042 FDADFFGFTPR
+6042 FDADFFAFTPR

-6155 HVACQS
+6155 HVACQA
-6161 LLDGECDMALAG
+6161 LLDGECEMALAG

-6225 AVADGDVIHA
+6225 ALADGDVIHA

-6272 VDADT
+6272 VDADS

-6305 TTERKNFCALG
+6305 TTDRKNFCALG

-6344 QLPPSLHFETPN
+6344 QIPPSLHFETPN
-6356 PEAGLPESPFFVPT
+6356 PEAGLPESPFFVPI
-6370 RALDWPAGQAP
+6370 RALDWPAGETP
-6381 RRAGVSS
+6381 RRADVSS

-6403 PAAPAAAP
+6403 PPTPAAAP
-6411 SRPWQLLAVSARSR
+6411 SRPWQLLTVSARSR
-6425 PALDQASSRLGDS
+6425 TALDQAAARLGDY
-6438 LGQSSLSRFEVADV
+6438 LDQSSLSRFEVADV
-6452 AHTLRVGRKAFSQRR
+6452 AHTLRVGRKAFPQRR

-6473 RAGAVAGLA
+6473 RAGAVAGFA

-6500 AFLFPGLGEHYAGMA
+6500 AFLFPGLGEHYTGMA
-6515 AGLYRAEPIFRAA
+6515 AGLYRAEPVFRAA

-6558 DRAPGANAKPDLRR
+6558 ERAPGGGSGAGAKPDLRR
-6572 LLAQEPEEEDDEAG
+6572 LLSQEPEEEDDEAG

-6630 ACMAGV
+6630 ACLAGV

-6666 SVPETESLL
+6666 SVPETEALL
-6675 AGETGLSLAAANG
+6675 AGESGLSLAAANG

-6788 LVSKEDDDAQLLLE
+6788 LASNADREDDAQLLLE

-6819 PAGEMVIA
+6819 PAGETVIA

-6856 DWAAFTG
+6856 DWAAFTR

-6889 RAGLTAAVR
+6889 SAGLTAAR
-6898 QEGQRLALEDWF
+6898 TAGQRLALEDWF

-6915 ESAPPQ
+6915 ESAPQ
-6921 TPHPRPLSHPLPPPG
+6921 NPHPRPLS
-6936 RGAPPPAQ
+6936 
-6944 DPDFPLSR
+6944 R
-6952 AVGGGWE
+6952 AVEGG
-6959 RGAGGEI
+6959 
-6966 RDWLLLGD
+6966 
-6974 GAGLADRLEE
+6974 
-6984 RLVLNGGTVQRVA
+6984 
-6997 RPKDYS
+6997 
-7003 SLFSAGVPGRIVHLL
+7003 
-7018 SLDGGDPEENGFY
+7018 
-7031 SLLALAR
+7031 
-7038 AIADLSAESRAGLHV
+7038 
-7053 SVVTSGVAAVLGDE
+7053 
-7067 LLAPERAAL
+7067 
-7076 LGPCRVLP
+7076 
-7084 QEVPGVTST
+7084 
-7093 VIDVLET
+7093 
-7100 DLSAERIGRLVD
+7100 
-7112 RLMAVGDGPLIALR
+7112 
-7126 GRRRFLRRFRSITLP
+7126 
-7141 PVEHGMERLRQKGVY
+7141 
-7156 LITGGLDETGV
+7156 
-7167 TLAEQLFKACG
+7167 
-7178 ARLCLVAPE
+7178 
-7187 DTPPMDRWGDWLSAL
+7187 
-7202 DERSEESR
+7202 
-7210 RLRRVLALERS
+7210 
-7221 GCDLLVTAADLAHAG
+7221 
-7236 QVRQA
+7236 
-7241 VDLAVSRFGAIHGV
+7241 
-7255 IHAAGRTGAGLM
+7255 
-7267 QWKSRSQASSVLVPK
+7267 
-7282 LRGTRNLA
+7282 
-7290 AVLSSQSLD
+7290 
-7299 FFVLFGSNAAISG
+7299 
-7312 GFGQSDTS
+7312 
-7320 AGAVFLDVFAQAE
+7320 
-7333 EQKGRQ
+7333 
-7339 IVQAIDWDFFRWQPI
+7339 
-7354 TASTPELAAALEQ
+7354 
-7367 GLAKNGVAAE
+7367 
-7377 ELFEIFLRVLASSLP
+7377 
-7392 QVIISTQGLD
+7392 
-7402 VLTSQLDSF
+7402 
-7411 SATALLDAIAT
+7411 
-7422 PGAAGSHARPE
+7422 
-7433 ISVAYEPPQ
+7433 
-7442 GEAEEVVA
+7442 
-7450 RVWQEAFGIDRVGR
+7450 
-7464 DDNFFELSGN
+7464 
-7474 SLLAIQIV
+7474 
-7482 TRISQALG
+7482 
-7490 VDLPTASLLEAPTVA
+7490 
-7505 GLAAAV
+7505 
-7511 EQLRPGTPEQEMA
+7511 
-7524 EADPEELDRL
+7524 
-7534 LREIEALSLEEAEAK
+7534 
-7549 LARELET
+7549 
-7556 MS
+7556 